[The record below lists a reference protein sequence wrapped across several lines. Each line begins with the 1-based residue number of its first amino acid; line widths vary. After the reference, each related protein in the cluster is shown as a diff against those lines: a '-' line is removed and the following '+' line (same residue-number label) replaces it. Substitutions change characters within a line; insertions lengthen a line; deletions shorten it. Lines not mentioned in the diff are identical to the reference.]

1 MRLTAEDESIS
12 WLKFGVEIIFLCFLA
27 KKPAAAQVQHL
38 VECFPMIHGFPLQML
53 PIVHPGPPEMV
64 IIDLKAKRPDEPK
77 LGPNGYTSTADTSGV
92 VRNLGLVQH
101 NMQFW
106 LVMGHL
112 DPSVRDMGKEKG
124 AFMIPP
130 KPAFRPWSGFCNNPP
145 SVKPG
150 RKDSR
155 APSDR

>member
-1 MRLTAEDESIS
+1 MRLTAEDQSVS
-12 WLKFGVEIIFLCFLA
+12 WLKFGIEIIFLCFLG
-27 KKPAAAQVQHL
+27 KKPAAAQVQRL

-53 PIVHPGPPEMV
+53 PIVHPGPPEVV

-77 LGPNGYTSTADTSGV
+77 LRPNGYASTADTSGV

-101 NMQFW
+101 NMQFR
-106 LVMGHL
+106 LVMGHVNPL
-112 DPSVRDMGKEKG
+112 VRDMGKEKG
-124 AFMIPP
+124 AFMIPSN
-130 KPAFRPWSGFCNNPP
+130 PAFRPWSGFCNNSP
-145 SVKPG
+145 SAKPG